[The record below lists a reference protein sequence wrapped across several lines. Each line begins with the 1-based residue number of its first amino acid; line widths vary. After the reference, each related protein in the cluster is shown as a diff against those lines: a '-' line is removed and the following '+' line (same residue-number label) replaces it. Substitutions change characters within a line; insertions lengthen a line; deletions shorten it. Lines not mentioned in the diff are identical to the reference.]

1 MNARMAK
8 YRLLSELRFCGRS
21 DTAAVSQAKRG
32 WRDSFMPR
40 EEHVQR
46 PKERKLKSYT
56 GPDREFNPCQGVWT
70 SC

>member
-1 MNARMAK
+1 MLGRRSTGFCPSSRFVEEVTLQLLAR
-8 YRLLSELRFCGRS
+8 
-21 DTAAVSQAKRG
+21 QRG
-32 WRDSFMPR
+32 DGDGIKLPR

-56 GPDREFNPCQGVWT
+56 GPDRGFKPCQGVWT